1 MSDVEFEVA
10 SVHSCRVPQYDCQQ
24 QGHDSFLAQLLVR
37 IRMFLRQSMEVNL
50 EVTRLLTTL
59 SIVTPTPLFVEL
71 FLSRSPVSF
80 VRELDAV
87 GTCVRCE
94 V

>member
-1 MSDVEFEVA
+1 
-10 SVHSCRVPQYDCQQ
+10 
-24 QGHDSFLAQLLVR
+24 
-37 IRMFLRQSMEVNL
+37 MFLRQSMEVNL

-59 SIVTPTPLFVEL
+59 SIVAPTPLFVEL
-71 FLSRSPVSF
+71 FLSRSPFSF

-87 GTCVRCE
+87 GTWVESE